1 MTQSS
6 LLCSILSID
15 GKKSLYI
22 QRLRIICLI
31 VFLSARSPKI
41 NHMYLPSDKPG
52 DFVAQ
57 QLILATDAFAS
68 FAIISPRSD
77 SMYSNTK
84 TNPSPCGNTSKS
96 LTTYGLSRTYKD

>member
-1 MTQSS
+1 M
-6 LLCSILSID
+6 I
-15 GKKSLYI
+15 K
-22 QRLRIICLI
+22 R
-31 VFLSARSPKI
+31 FI
-41 NHMYLPSDKPG
+41 NFVHFSMYLPSDKPG

-77 SMYSNTK
+77 SIYSNTK

>member
-1 MTQSS
+1 M
-6 LLCSILSID
+6 I
-15 GKKSLYI
+15 K
-22 QRLRIICLI
+22 R
-31 VFLSARSPKI
+31 FI
-41 NHMYLPSDKPG
+41 NFVHFSMYLPSDKPG

-84 TNPSPCGNTSKS
+84 TNPSPCGKTSKS